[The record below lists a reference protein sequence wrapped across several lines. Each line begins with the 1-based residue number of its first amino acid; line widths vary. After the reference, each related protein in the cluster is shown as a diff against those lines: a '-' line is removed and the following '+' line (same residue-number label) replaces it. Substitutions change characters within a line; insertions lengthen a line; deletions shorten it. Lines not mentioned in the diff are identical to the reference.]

1 MDAIW
6 RAGRSTAADVL
17 VALPDPPSY
26 SAVRAMLRI
35 LEDKGHLRH
44 ADEGGRYVY
53 EPTRPREQ
61 AARSALR
68 RVLQTF
74 FDNSAEKAVAALLD
88 LSDQNLSSD
97 EFDRLTRLIEQARN
111 ADPSIPTI
119 PPPPGGPE
127 RPPHRPPEP

>member
-1 MDAIW
+1 MRRSMLAELSRRERQIMEIVY
-6 RAGRSTAADVL
+6 RAGRATASEVL
-17 VALPDPPSY
+17 ARLPDPPSY

-44 ADEGGRYVY
+44 TDEGGRYVY

-88 LSDQNLSSD
+88 LSDPNLSAD
-97 EFDRLTRLIEQARN
+97 DFDRLARLIEQARSG
-111 ADPSIPTI
+111 DSSDSS
-119 PPPPGGPE
+119 
-127 RPPHRPPEP
+127 

>member
-6 RAGRSTAADVL
+6 RAGRATAAEVL
-17 VALPDPPSY
+17 AALPDPPSY

-44 ADEGGRYVY
+44 ADESGRYVY
-53 EPTRPREQ
+53 EPTRPRDQ

-88 LSDQNLSSD
+88 LSERDLSAAD
-97 EFDRLTRLIEQARN
+97 LDRLARLIEQARE
-111 ADPSIPTI
+111 AGPTAPATPSS
-119 PPPPGGPE
+119 PPLSRGPE
-127 RPPHRPPEP
+127 RPPEP